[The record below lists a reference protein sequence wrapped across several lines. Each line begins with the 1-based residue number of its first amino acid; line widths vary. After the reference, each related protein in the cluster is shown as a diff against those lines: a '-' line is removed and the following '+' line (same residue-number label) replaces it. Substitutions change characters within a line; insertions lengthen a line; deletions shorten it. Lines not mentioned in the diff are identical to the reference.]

1 MFLLSIQ
8 TSYDTLI
15 IWEVRMQK
23 AVNPLIF
30 GGFIKEAMRM
40 KSFKMIRMVITIVD
54 VVCLLAVL
62 FVPALEAAKHN
73 FFAWLILG
81 LLTLYVLFMWLVLGR
96 RNTNG
101 MMQRVTVRR
110 IFRRNYFLRGISGIC
125 RV

>member
-1 MFLLSIQ
+1 
-8 TSYDTLI
+8 
-15 IWEVRMQK
+15 
-23 AVNPLIF
+23 
-30 GGFIKEAMRM
+30 M
-40 KSFKMIRMVITIVD
+40 KSFKTLRIVITIVD

-101 MMQRVTVRR
+101 YDAESDREADISKELLSQR
-110 IFRRNYFLRGISGIC
+110 NKWYIC

>member
-1 MFLLSIQ
+1 
-8 TSYDTLI
+8 
-15 IWEVRMQK
+15 
-23 AVNPLIF
+23 
-30 GGFIKEAMRM
+30 MRM
-40 KSFKMIRMVITIVD
+40 KSFKNLRIVITIVD

-101 MMQRVTVRR
+101 YDAESDREADISKELLSQR
-110 IFRRNYFLRGISGIC
+110 NKWYM
-125 RV
+125 

>member
-8 TSYDTLI
+8 TSHDILI

-62 FVPALEAAKHN
+62 FVPALGAAKHN

-96 RNTNG
+96 RNTNSYDAESDREADISKELLS
-101 MMQRVTVRR
+101 QR
-110 IFRRNYFLRGISGIC
+110 NKWYW
-125 RV
+125 

>member
-8 TSYDTLI
+8 TSHDILI

-23 AVNPLIF
+23 AVKPLIF

-40 KSFKMIRMVITIVD
+40 KSFKTLRMVITIVD

-101 MMQRVTVRR
+101 YDAESDREADISKELLSQR
-110 IFRRNYFLRGISGIC
+110 NKWYM
-125 RV
+125 

>member
-1 MFLLSIQ
+1 MKDVI
-8 TSYDTLI
+8 
-15 IWEVRMQK
+15 
-23 AVNPLIF
+23 

-40 KSFKMIRMVITIVD
+40 KSFKTLRMVITIVD

-96 RNTNG
+96 RNNSG
-101 MMQRVTVRR
+101 YDAESDREADISKELLSQR
-110 IFRRNYFLRGISGIC
+110 NKWYW
-125 RV
+125 

>member
-1 MFLLSIQ
+1 
-8 TSYDTLI
+8 
-15 IWEVRMQK
+15 
-23 AVNPLIF
+23 
-30 GGFIKEAMRM
+30 M
-40 KSFKMIRMVITIVD
+40 KSFKTLRMVITIVD

-101 MMQRVTVRR
+101 YDAESYREADISKELLSQR
-110 IFRRNYFLRGISGIC
+110 NKWYM
-125 RV
+125 

>member
-8 TSYDTLI
+8 TFHDILI

-40 KSFKMIRMVITIVD
+40 KSFKTLRMVITIVD

-96 RNTNG
+96 RNNSG
-101 MMQRVTVRR
+101 YDAESDREADISKELLSQR
-110 IFRRNYFLRGISGIC
+110 NKWYM
-125 RV
+125 

>member
-1 MFLLSIQ
+1 
-8 TSYDTLI
+8 
-15 IWEVRMQK
+15 MQK

-40 KSFKMIRMVITIVD
+40 KSFKTLRMVITIVD

-96 RNTNG
+96 RNNSG
-101 MMQRVTVRR
+101 YDAESDREADISKELLSQR
-110 IFRRNYFLRGISGIC
+110 NKWYM
-125 RV
+125 

>member
-8 TSYDTLI
+8 TSHDILI

-40 KSFKMIRMVITIVD
+40 KSFKMIRMVITVVD

-101 MMQRVTVRR
+101 YDAESDREADISRELLSQR
-110 IFRRNYFLRGISGIC
+110 NKWYW
-125 RV
+125 

>member
-8 TSYDTLI
+8 TSHDTLI

-101 MMQRVTVRR
+101 YDAESDREADISKELLSQR
-110 IFRRNYFLRGISGIC
+110 NKWYM
-125 RV
+125 

>member
-8 TSYDTLI
+8 TSHDILI

-101 MMQRVTVRR
+101 YDAESDREADISKELLSQR
-110 IFRRNYFLRGISGIC
+110 NKWYM
-125 RV
+125 

>member
-8 TSYDTLI
+8 TSHDTLI

-101 MMQRVTVRR
+101 YDAESDREADISKELLSQR
-110 IFRRNYFLRGISGIC
+110 NKWYW
-125 RV
+125 

>member
-8 TSYDTLI
+8 TSHDILI

-30 GGFIKEAMRM
+30 GGFIKEAMQM
-40 KSFKMIRMVITIVD
+40 KSFKTLRMVITIVD

-73 FFAWLILG
+73 FFVWLILG

-101 MMQRVTVRR
+101 YDAESDREADISKELLSQR
-110 IFRRNYFLRGISGIC
+110 NKWYM
-125 RV
+125 

>member
-8 TSYDTLI
+8 TSHDILI

-40 KSFKMIRMVITIVD
+40 KSFKMIRMVLTVVD

-96 RNTNG
+96 RNNSG
-101 MMQRVTVRR
+101 YDAESDREADISKELLSQR
-110 IFRRNYFLRGISGIC
+110 NKWYM
-125 RV
+125 

>member
-1 MFLLSIQ
+1 
-8 TSYDTLI
+8 
-15 IWEVRMQK
+15 MQD
-23 AVNPLIF
+23 VI
-30 GGFIKEAMRM
+30 GGFIKEAMQM
-40 KSFKMIRMVITIVD
+40 KSFKTLRMVITIVD

-101 MMQRVTVRR
+101 YDAESDRETDISKELLSQR
-110 IFRRNYFLRGISGIC
+110 NKWYM
-125 RV
+125 

>member
-8 TSYDTLI
+8 TSHDTLI

-40 KSFKMIRMVITIVD
+40 KSFKTLRMVITIVD

-73 FFAWLILG
+73 FFVWLILG
-81 LLTLYVLFMWLVLGR
+81 LLTLYVLFMWMVLGR

-101 MMQRVTVRR
+101 YDAESDREADISKELLSQR
-110 IFRRNYFLRGISGIC
+110 NKWYM
-125 RV
+125 

>member
-8 TSYDTLI
+8 TSHDTLI

-73 FFAWLILG
+73 FFVWLILG

-96 RNTNG
+96 RNNSG
-101 MMQRVTVRR
+101 YDAESDREADISKELLSQR
-110 IFRRNYFLRGISGIC
+110 NKWYM
-125 RV
+125 

>member
-1 MFLLSIQ
+1 
-8 TSYDTLI
+8 
-15 IWEVRMQK
+15 MQD
-23 AVNPLIF
+23 VI

-40 KSFKMIRMVITIVD
+40 KSFKTLRMVITIVD

-96 RNTNG
+96 RNNSGYDTESDREADISKELLS
-101 MMQRVTVRR
+101 QR
-110 IFRRNYFLRGISGIC
+110 NKWYW
-125 RV
+125 

>member
-8 TSYDTLI
+8 TSHDILI

-73 FFAWLILG
+73 FFVWLILG

-96 RNTNG
+96 RNNSG
-101 MMQRVTVRR
+101 YDAESDREADISKELLSQR
-110 IFRRNYFLRGISGIC
+110 NKWYM
-125 RV
+125 

>member
-40 KSFKMIRMVITIVD
+40 KSFKMIRMVLTVVD

-101 MMQRVTVRR
+101 YDAESDREADISKELLSQR
-110 IFRRNYFLRGISGIC
+110 NKWYM
-125 RV
+125 

>member
-8 TSYDTLI
+8 TSHDILI

-40 KSFKMIRMVITIVD
+40 KSFKMIRMVITVVD

-101 MMQRVTVRR
+101 YDAESDREADISKELLSQR
-110 IFRRNYFLRGISGIC
+110 NKWYM
-125 RV
+125 

>member
-96 RNTNG
+96 RNNSG
-101 MMQRVTVRR
+101 YDAESDREADISKELLSQR
-110 IFRRNYFLRGISGIC
+110 NKWYM
-125 RV
+125 